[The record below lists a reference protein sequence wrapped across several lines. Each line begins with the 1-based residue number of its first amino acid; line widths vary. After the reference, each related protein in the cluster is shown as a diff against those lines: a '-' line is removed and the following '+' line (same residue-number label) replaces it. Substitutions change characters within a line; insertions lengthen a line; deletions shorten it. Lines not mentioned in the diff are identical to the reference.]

1 MMLYR
6 IDNDNRRFKDK
17 NTARK
22 EILDRG
28 NILCQDGDGN
38 PVLGKLYDDNGNF
51 LGAVITDL
59 VGVFQ
64 TEYVVTVYREGE
76 MSYMMN
82 PDGSLDTPQGSIMTV
97 AKKKAKF
104 SCLGEMF
111 SDEKQL
117 YKASFTLFKL
127 VDDWKLIA
135 YLDADGNDAGRILKV
150 SNKYY
155 VRMTDGNSGR
165 LINRDGSLGKRVYA
179 GLDVANVG
187 HLVSEDGR
195 ELT

>member
-1 MMLYR
+1 MLYR

-82 PDGSLDTPQGSIMTV
+82 PDGSLDTPQESIMTV

-104 SCLGEMF
+104 LCLGEMF

-135 YLDADGNDAGRILKV
+135 YRDADGNDAGRILKV

-179 GLDVANVG
+179 GLDAANVG

>member
-28 NILCQDGDGN
+28 HIVCQDGDGN

-135 YLDADGNDAGRILKV
+135 YQDADGNDAGRILKV

-155 VRMTDGNSGR
+155 VRMTDDNSGR

-179 GLDVANVG
+179 GLDAANVG

>member
-1 MMLYR
+1 MLYR

-22 EILDRG
+22 EILDRED
-28 NILCQDGDGN
+28 IVCQDGDGN

-64 TEYVVTVYREGE
+64 TEYAVTVYREGE

-82 PDGSLDTPQGSIMTV
+82 PDGSLDAPQGSIMTV

-104 SCLGEMF
+104 SCLDEMF

-135 YLDADGNDAGRILKV
+135 YLDADGNEAGRILKV

-179 GLDVANVG
+179 GLDAANVG
-187 HLVSEDGR
+187 HLVSEDGK